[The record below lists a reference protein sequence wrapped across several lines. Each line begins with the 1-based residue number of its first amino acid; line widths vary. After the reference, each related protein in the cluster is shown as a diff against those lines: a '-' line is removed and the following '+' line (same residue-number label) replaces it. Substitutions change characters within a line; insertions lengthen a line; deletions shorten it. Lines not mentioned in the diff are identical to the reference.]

1 MKKTTLL
8 FLFSVFCTYYAIGQ
22 SEISSPNFPKKL
34 FNAKGSSQME
44 KQFPDKVN
52 MIVTEEIRSQ
62 KNRVRNDEFV
72 EKLDSLILE
81 EEVKYNYTYYENGL
95 TRTRTVSYWRY
106 QTNEWGEG
114 EKYEY
119 EYNVDGDLIME
130 KLYMT
135 NYPDTGFHHTQ
146 KTEYTYHASGELFE
160 EIIFNYENSSY
171 SFSGKIK
178 SYYENSLKSAD
189 SSFTY
194 NSRDDTWNP
203 EGVIKYTYDENQN
216 LTSINTFILEGNI
229 GLEIGKIEF
238 EYDNDLTSVITI
250 FDCDEEGCH
259 EYQKMEL
266 TYGGNDILTGIT
278 IYEMDYYQND
288 EGDEESEWLPD
299 TKYDFNYDSQIP
311 SSSIMVPEWYT
322 FDYKIENVEISY
334 FYENGWEVE
343 EEYSFYYSGFTTVG
357 IHENTIR
364 DLKIYPNP
372 VSNNITISMEEN
384 YKTITFELYSMDGKK
399 LLEKQI
405 NSSESVSM
413 EGLSKGLYIYNITA
427 DGKKQ
432 SGKIVKQ

>member
-1 MKKTTLL
+1 MKKMALL
-8 FLFSVFCTYYAIGQ
+8 FLCSIFCTYYAIGQ
-22 SEISSPNFPKKL
+22 SEISSTNFPKKL
-34 FNAKGSSQME
+34 FTAKGSSQME
-44 KQFPDKVN
+44 KQFLDKVN
-52 MIVTEEIRSQ
+52 MIVTEEIQSQ
-62 KNRVRNDEFV
+62 KNRVRNDDFV

-81 EEVKYNYTYYENGL
+81 EEEKYVYTYDENGL
-95 TRTRTVSYWRY
+95 TRTKTISYWRY
-106 QTNEWGEG
+106 QTNEWGDG

-119 EYNVDGDLIME
+119 EYNADGDLILE
-130 KLYMT
+130 KIYMA
-135 NYPDTGFHHTQ
+135 NHPDPGFIHTH
-146 KTEYTYHASGELFE
+146 KAEYTYNASGELLE
-160 EIIFNYENSSY
+160 EIISHYDDNVY
-171 SFSGKIK
+171 SLSEKK
-178 SYYENSLKSAD
+178 TSYYENSLKIAD
-189 SSFTY
+189 TSFIYYDIDATWYPEGAISYTY
-194 NSRDDTWNP
+194 NEDD
-203 EGVIKYTYDENQN
+203 N
-216 LTSINTFILEGNI
+216 LIAINTSLLDDIWM
-229 GLEIGKIEF
+229 EIGKIEI
-238 EYDNDLTSVITI
+238 EYENELISVITI
-250 FDCDEEGCH
+250 FDCDEEGCY
-259 EYQKMEL
+259 EYMKMEL
-266 TYGGNDILTGIT
+266 SYDGNDVLISIT
-278 IYEMDYYQND
+278 TYEMDYYEND
-288 EGDEESEWLPD
+288 EGEEESEWFAD

-372 VSNNITISMEEN
+372 VSNNMTISMEEN